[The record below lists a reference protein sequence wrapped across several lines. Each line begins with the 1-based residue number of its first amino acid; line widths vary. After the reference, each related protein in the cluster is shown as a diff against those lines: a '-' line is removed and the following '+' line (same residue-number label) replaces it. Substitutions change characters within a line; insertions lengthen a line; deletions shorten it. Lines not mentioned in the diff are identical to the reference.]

1 MQIKFSA
8 LLVLFI
14 SFQSF
19 SANLIEW
26 QDLIPAPI
34 KTIELPALTQQQVT
48 HLYSV
53 LKYDDNAKSRDMTA
67 EETKEYLLNKKVLQ
81 DAGFDADELLAKRE
95 EALEIE
101 RIRLTT
107 VNTDLNLDDVT
118 IPGFVV
124 PLEMDGML
132 TTQFLLV
139 PIAGAC
145 IHTPPPPANQTIIV
159 DIDSGFA
166 LQDLYKVVMV
176 SGDIEAYEQDLP
188 ISFIDGTEVVSTGY
202 TMSAQ
207 KVTYL

>member
-1 MQIKFSA
+1 MRIKLSA
-8 LLVLFI
+8 LVVLFI

-19 SANLIEW
+19 SATLIEW
-26 QDLIPAPI
+26 QDLIPPPI
-34 KTIELPALTQQQVT
+34 KTIALPALNQQQVT
-48 HLYSV
+48 HLYRV
-53 LKYDDNAKSRDMTA
+53 LKHEDTAKSRNMSA
-67 EETKEYLLNKKVLQ
+67 KETKEYLLDKKALQ

-101 RIRLTT
+101 RIRLST
-107 VNTDLNLDDVT
+107 VNADLNLNNVT

-159 DIDSGFA
+159 DIDTGFA

-176 SGDIEAYEQDLP
+176 SGDIKAYEQDLP

>member
-8 LLVLFI
+8 LLVLLI

-26 QDLIPAPI
+26 QDLIPPPI
-34 KTIELPALTQQQVT
+34 KTIELPALNQQQVT
-48 HLYSV
+48 HLYGV
-53 LKYDDNAKSRDMTA
+53 LKYDDTAKSRDMTV
-67 EETKEYLLNKKVLQ
+67 EETEEYLLNKKALQ

-118 IPGFVV
+118 ISGFVV

-132 TTQFLLV
+132 TTKFLLL

-188 ISFIDGTEVVSTGY
+188 ISFIDGTETVSTGY